1 MNRLALLGLDLLPW
15 GLAVGLAAALD
26 RLRAYEPRPAALSD
40 NLQWQAVA
48 APGVVESRDGA
59 FSRTWR
65 YQGVDPRVVSP
76 EELNAL
82 SEAFNRAL
90 VRLGPG
96 VMLHADAVRKPA
108 LPSPPGKDFP
118 HALAYL
124 FDLERYELYRDRP
137 HFETEFFLTLTWGQ
151 PSRTQK
157 RLERLF
163 VTAADEAAQ
172 EAEVSLGRFED
183 LSALL
188 ENHLG
193 TQLHLERLSTPEQ
206 LAFLHHALTGLS
218 HSVAEPASSVPLAS
232 VLSDQELVGGW
243 KPRIGEQHLRVV
255 RVNAYPTEA
264 TVPAILDP
272 LTDLPCAYRWSTR
285 VLTVPPEEAD
295 RRVKNLQWIWYTR
308 RQDTRARLRKALL
321 QQPNA
326 APDPDE
332 REIFED
338 RSARAMAT
346 DSAEL
351 LARLHSGHELLCAYT
366 TKVVV
371 LDEDAARAE
380 ATARQCIKALA
391 RRGFGAALETVNTLD
406 AWLGSL
412 PGHGT
417 ADLRRDALPSGNVAD
432 LLPVTGRWPG
442 LSTIPSRYFPPGS
455 PPLLWTSAEGATPF
469 RFNLHHQDV
478 MHAFLLGPTGA
489 GKSYLTA
496 HIALQFLRYP
506 GAQVFVFDKGYS
518 HFLPCLAAGGVHYDI
533 ASREGASQPFQ
544 PLRYVE
550 EEGERAWA
558 AQWLDTLLRLQGL
571 STTAEQRSA
580 MARGLVLL
588 AHEPP
593 GERTLDLLILQV
605 PDPAIQAALKPYAS
619 GGALAGLV
627 NGSSDPLADSYYL
640 CFELGHILEADPRAL
655 VPVQLYLAH
664 ALAKRRSASRPTLL
678 VWDEAWRALEDPLC
692 RAWIKND
699 LATARKQNCGVLLI
713 TQSLAQV
720 AEPDLRTL
728 IDEAAQTKVFLPN
741 PAAGKPQTRKLY
753 EALGLSE
760 RLCDLVAGLTPK
772 RDYLYVSRYAA
783 RVFELGETSL
793 ARALLSPPAH
803 TTEEA
808 LVGEIRALVAAHPED
823 WLAMYLR
830 QRGCGRWAD
839 RLAELPQR
847 AAIFQPAP
855 STEEAL

>member
-1 MNRLALLGLDLLPW
+1 MR
-15 GLAVGLAAALD
+15 
-26 RLRAYEPRPAALSD
+26 RRI
-40 NLQWQAVA
+40 
-48 APGVVESRDGA
+48 
-59 FSRTWR
+59 
-65 YQGVDPRVVSP
+65 
-76 EELNAL
+76 
-82 SEAFNRAL
+82 
-90 VRLGPG
+90 
-96 VMLHADAVRKPA
+96 
-108 LPSPPGKDFP
+108 
-118 HALAYL
+118 
-124 FDLERYELYRDRP
+124 
-137 HFETEFFLTLTWGQ
+137 
-151 PSRTQK
+151 
-157 RLERLF
+157 ERLF
-163 VTAADEAAQ
+163 VTEEEGEVK
-172 EAEVSLGRFED
+172 EAEVSLDRFED

-193 TQLHLERLSTPEQ
+193 SQLRLERLSTPEQ
-206 LAFLHHALTGLS
+206 LAYLHHALTGLS
-218 HSVAEPASSVPLAS
+218 HPVVSPAASVPLSAS
-232 VLSDQELVGGW
+232 LSDQELVGGW
-243 KPRIGEQHLRVV
+243 KPRVGEKHLRVV

-264 TVPAILDP
+264 TSPAILDP
-272 LTDLPCAYRWSTR
+272 LTDLPSAYRWSTR
-285 VLTVPPEEAD
+285 VLTVPPEPAD
-295 RRVKNLQWIWYTR
+295 RRIKSLQWIWYTR
-308 RQDTRARLRKALL
+308 RQDARARLRRAFV
-321 QQPNA
+321 QQPQA
-326 APDPDE
+326 QPDPDE

-338 RSARAMAT
+338 RSARAMAA
-346 DSAEL
+346 DSSEL
-351 LARLHSGHELLCAYT
+351 LARLHSGKELLCAYT
-366 TKVVV
+366 TKVVIFEDDPAKA
-371 LDEDAARAE
+371 DE
-380 ATARQCIKALA
+380 TARQCIKALA

-417 ADLRRDALPSGNVAD
+417 QDLRRDAIPSANVAD

-442 LSTIPSRYFPPGS
+442 LSTIPSRYFPAGS
-455 PPLLWTSAEGATPF
+455 PPLMWTSAEGATPF

-478 MHAFLLGPTGA
+478 MHGFLLGPTGS

-518 HFLPCLAAGGVHYDI
+518 HFLPCIASGGVHYDI
-533 ASREGASQPFQ
+533 ASREGASRPFQ
-544 PLRYVE
+544 PLRHVE
-550 EEGERAWA
+550 EESERAWA
-558 AQWLDTLLRLQGL
+558 GQWLDVLLRQQGL

-580 MARGLVLL
+580 IARGLVLL

-593 GERTLDLLILQV
+593 EHRTLDLLILQV
-605 PDPAIQAALKPYAS
+605 PDLSVQAALRPYAD

-664 ALAKRRSASRPTLL
+664 ALAKRRLASRPTLL
-678 VWDEAWRALEDPLC
+678 IWDEAWRALEDPIC
-692 RAWIKND
+692 RTWIKND

-741 PAAGKPQTRKLY
+741 PAAAKPQTRKLY

-760 RLCDLVAGLTPK
+760 RLCELVASLTPK

-808 LVGEIRALVAAHPED
+808 LVGEIRSLAAAHPED
-823 WLAMYLR
+823 WLSIYLR

-839 RLAELPQR
+839 RLAE
-847 AAIFQPAP
+847 FTP
-855 STEEAL
+855 STDSFRPSHLSQEVSR